1 MAAFSILTPLQ
12 RDFLRAFFAR
22 PVSQAFFLTGGTAI
36 AEFYLRHRYSEDL
49 DLFTLDCNALPNLE
63 NDLTGIAQEIGC
75 TWSPGVKATDF
86 RPIFLRRGTEPQLKI
101 DFVRDPG
108 PQFGECRIFDT
119 VIVDSELNIAVN
131 KITALFGRAAPKD
144 FVDLYFLLKKGY
156 DLDELMRLAR
166 EKDLGFS
173 EFYFAGMLRESR
185 HITTLPR
192 MIEPLTV
199 EELRAFFETIARRVI
214 LRLKPPE

>member
-22 PVSQAFFLTGGTAI
+22 PVSQAFFLTG
-36 AEFYLRHRYSEDL
+36 E
-49 DLFTLDCNALPNLE
+49 
-63 NDLTGIAQEIGC
+63 
-75 TWSPGVKATDF
+75 
-86 RPIFLRRGTEPQLKI
+86 
-101 DFVRDPG
+101 
-108 PQFGECRIFDT
+108 
-119 VIVDSELNIAVN
+119 
-131 KITALFGRAAPKD
+131 
-144 FVDLYFLLKKGY
+144 
-156 DLDELMRLAR
+156 RLAR

-185 HITTLPR
+185 RITTLPR